1 MGFRMRAIIDSD
13 ILIDYLQGVKKAKVE
28 LSRYSQRETSIISWM
43 EIMAGADSPEEESL
57 CRAFLST
64 FIVHQLSTE
73 IASEAVRLRKEFKIR
88 LPDSVIWA
96 TARVNGCLLVSRNAK
111 DFAASDPG
119 IRIPYRV

>member
-1 MGFRMRAIIDSD
+1 MRAIIDSD
-13 ILIDYLQGVKKAKVE
+13 VLIDYLQGVKKAKVE
-28 LSRYSQRETSIISWM
+28 LSRYSQRETSVISWM
-43 EIMAGADSPEEESL
+43 EIMTGADSPEEERL
-57 CRAFLST
+57 CRGFLST
-64 FIVHQLSTE
+64 FTIHQLSTE

-111 DFAASDPG
+111 DFGAGDPG

>member
-1 MGFRMRAIIDSD
+1 MGYRMRAIIDSD
-13 ILIDYLQGVKKAKVE
+13 VLIDYLQGVKKAKVE
-28 LSRYSQRETSIISWM
+28 ISRYSRREISVISWM
-43 EIMAGADSPEEESL
+43 EIMAGADSPEEERL

-64 FIVHQLSTE
+64 FTIHQLSTE

-96 TARVNGCLLVSRNAK
+96 TARVDGCLLVSRNAK
-111 DFAASDPG
+111 DFGAGDPG